1 MKLPDDYR
9 ERVYAGVLGKI
20 IGVYLGRPFEGWSHQ
35 RITRELGDITGYV
48 HDRLGQPLVVTD
60 DDITG
65 TFTFLRAL
73 PDNANRPDL
82 SAREIGQAWLNY
94 IIVGKT
100 ILWWGGMGESTEHTA
115 FLRLKDGVQAPRSGS
130 RELNGRI
137 VSEQI
142 GAEIFADG
150 WALVSPG
157 DPELAA
163 RLAGE
168 AARVSHDGEA
178 VYAAQV
184 IAAMEAAAFTESD
197 MNRLIDS
204 ALRLIPADSTITR
217 VTAEVREWCAR
228 DTEWRTTRAL
238 IEEKHGYAR
247 YGGHVPVVSNFAV
260 VLMALVLG
268 EGDLQKSLMI
278 ANTSGWDTDCNSG
291 NVGCLLGIKNGLS
304 VFEGQQDWRGPV
316 ADRMFMPTADGG
328 RAITDAV
335 TETIHI
341 VAIGR
346 SLAGEGPAPAP
357 KGGARFHFELPGSVQ
372 GFTIDDGAVARIQN
386 VEGHSREGTRSLAV
400 RFDRL
405 EQGLRVTTPVF
416 IPPDALVMKEY
427 QLLASPLLYSGQIMS
442 VRVEADKGSTA
453 PVSVSAIAKLYGP
466 KDAQQRISSPAQVVQ
481 PGGSAVIRWT
491 LPDTEGQPIFAAGIE
506 LTPAAGLGAGL
517 GAGRDAS
524 RDAGQGGIVY
534 IDYLGWT
541 GTPRAA
547 FKKPIGGGELWRRAW
562 VNAFDHHGVI
572 WPEAFRLSQDH
583 GTGLHIT
590 GAHDWRDYRVSSVIA
605 SDMAV
610 DIGLAV
616 RVQGLQR
623 YYALVVTS
631 AGKTELRKV
640 FRGTRVLGTA
650 PCEWKEGV
658 GRSFS
663 IDVQGARITARIDEK
678 VIFDVVDDDEPLD
691 AGGIALVCTQGCISA
706 NEVRVEP
713 LESR

>member
-73 PDNANRPDL
+73 PDNKNRRGL
-82 SAREIGQAWLNY
+82 SAREIGKTWLNY
-94 IIVGKT
+94 IIEGRT

-115 FLRLKDGVQAPRSGS
+115 FLRLKDGIEAPGSGS

-150 WALVSPG
+150 WALVAPG

-197 MNRLIDS
+197 MGRLIDS
-204 ALRLIPADSTITR
+204 ALRLIPADSTIRR
-217 VTAEVREWCAR
+217 VTDQVREWCGR
-228 DTEWRTTRAL
+228 DTDWRATRAL
-238 IEEKHGYAR
+238 IEENHGYAR

-268 EGDLQKSLMI
+268 NGDLQKSLMI

-291 NVGCLLGIKNGLS
+291 NVGCLLGIKCGLS
-304 VFEGQQDWRGPV
+304 VFDGQQDWRGPV

-335 TETIHI
+335 TEAGHI

-346 SLAGEGPAPAP
+346 SLAGERSGPVP

-372 GFTIDDGAVARIQN
+372 GFTIDDGRAARIQN
-386 VEGHSREGTRSLAV
+386 AEGHSREGKRSLAV
-400 RFDRL
+400 HFDGL
-405 EQGLRVTTPVF
+405 AQGLRVTTPTF
-416 IPPDALVMKEY
+416 IPPEAFVMKEY
-427 QLLASPLLYSGQIMS
+427 QLLASPVLYSGQVMS
-442 VRVEADKGSTA
+442 VRVEADKGNAA
-453 PVSVSAIAKLYGP
+453 PVSVSALAKLYGP
-466 KDAQQRISSPAQVVQ
+466 KDAQQRISSPAQVVK
-481 PGGSAVIRWT
+481 PGESAVISWT
-491 LPDTEGQPIFAAGIE
+491 LPDTEGHPIFAAGIE
-506 LTPAAGLGAGL
+506 LTPAAERGVRPGIRPGIRPGARSGRHRLYRLCGLDRHAARDVQETRRGWRALEARLGQCVRSPRSDLAGSIPSF
-517 GAGRDAS
+517 AGPRDGPAHH
-524 RDAGQGGIVY
+524 
-534 IDYLGWT
+534 
-541 GTPRAA
+541 
-547 FKKPIGGGELWRRAW
+547 RRA
-562 VNAFDHHGVI
+562 
-572 WPEAFRLSQDH
+572 
-583 GTGLHIT
+583 
-590 GAHDWRDYRVSSVIA
+590 
-605 SDMAV
+605 
-610 DIGLAV
+610 
-616 RVQGLQR
+616 
-623 YYALVVTS
+623 
-631 AGKTELRKV
+631 
-640 FRGTRVLGTA
+640 
-650 PCEWKEGV
+650 
-658 GRSFS
+658 
-663 IDVQGARITARIDEK
+663 
-678 VIFDVVDDDEPLD
+678 
-691 AGGIALVCTQGCISA
+691 
-706 NEVRVEP
+706 
-713 LESR
+713 